1 MDPEITDTNTK
12 EASSAVTQVVPI
24 ETDKITENHLPEDM
38 NDKDM
43 VEAVW
48 IFNKSRTTPCA
59 PCAWQIIKQWIM
71 LSTVRIGD
79 IILVQ
84 D

>member
-43 VEAVW
+43 VDA
-48 IFNKSRTTPCA
+48 
-59 PCAWQIIKQWIM
+59 
-71 LSTVRIGD
+71 G
-79 IILVQ
+79 
-84 D
+84 